1 MTEQNYEN
9 LERQLFYTGF
19 SEVSKEELKN
29 QMATGKEEF
38 QLLHQKEYGT
48 DKVSAH
54 LNIKLSEKGN
64 YYFHSYD
71 LSLKK
76 QGEEHPVSRTFKINY
91 GNTYTLKEAYNMLDG
106 RSVNKDFLP
115 RQKKDE
121 NGVFQPLE
129 KDENGRLKT
138 YNAWAYLDMTEKDKD
153 GDFLVKKK
161 FNYDLEEAL
170 SKHPIK
176 EMGFDQS
183 RSELIESLKK
193 GNRQMVTTMRDGRE
207 EKMYF
212 EAAPRSGSVNIYDSN
227 MKKELL
233 SLAKRPEQSVSE
245 EKKLSK
251 KEGIDNQNS
260 ESERSDHKV
269 RKSRA
274 KRVG

>member
-48 DKVSAH
+48 DKVSAQ

-71 LSLKK
+71 LSLQK
-76 QGEEHPVSRTFKINY
+76 QGEDNPLSRTFKINY

-121 NGVFQPLE
+121 NGVFQALE

-161 FNYDLEEAL
+161 FSYDLEEAI

-176 EMGFDQS
+176 EMGFAQS
-183 RSELIESLKK
+183 KSEVLESLKK
-193 GNRQMVTTMRDGRE
+193 GNRQMVTTQRDGRE
-207 EKMYF
+207 EKIYI
-212 EAAPRSGSVNIYDSN
+212 EAAPRSGTLNVYDSN
-227 MKKELL
+227 MKKQLL
-233 SLAKRPEQSVSE
+233 SLEKKPEQSVSE
-245 EKKLSK
+245 TKKQSK
-251 KEGIDNQNS
+251 KEGVEN
-260 ESERSDHKV
+260 EGETSDHKE

-274 KRVG
+274 RKVG